1 MNDNLI
7 YYMNLQYM
15 YCQIYISQVIII
27 QKHYRSYKDRV
38 LYNLMKHK
46 YKMNDLLEDIIEISY
61 MPPVKDIELLKDGG
75 YNYREGLE
83 SFNEYKN
90 RLSDNI

>member
-27 QKHYRSYKDRV
+27 QKYYRSYKDR
-38 LYNLMKHK
+38 LRYHFLKHK
-46 YKMNDLLEDIIEISY
+46 YKYSHLLKDIIEISY
-61 MPPVKDIELLKDGG
+61 MPPNKKICLLKDGG
-75 YNYREGLE
+75 YHYREGLK
-83 SFNEYKN
+83 SFNDCRK
-90 RLSDNI
+90 LL

>member
-15 YCQIYISQVIII
+15 YCQIYISQVIVI
-27 QKHYRSYKDRV
+27 QKNYRSYKDRV

-61 MPPVKDIELLKDGG
+61 MPPVKEIELLKDGG

-83 SFNEYKN
+83 SFNECKN
-90 RLSDNI
+90 RLL